1 MIDVNKKVG
10 ILGGGQLGRMLI
22 QSGIDFNIPFKV
34 IDPDKSAP
42 CKHIAAEFVHGS
54 LKDYETVYSFGKD
67 CDVVTIEIEHVN
79 TRALTQ
85 LEKEGKKVFPQPHI
99 IELIQDKRLQ
109 KQFYQRE
116 GIPTAA
122 FVLTENAA
130 DVAAHADFL
139 PAVNKL
145 GREGYDGRGVQIIR
159 SGAELAKAFD
169 QPGLLEKLVDFRK
182 ELSVIVARN
191 EHGEIRTFPVVELV
205 YHPEANLVEFLF
217 SPAQISAA
225 EEAKARALA
234 ETVIT
239 KLGMVGLLAVEM
251 FLTHKGEVLV
261 NEIAPR
267 PHNSGHQTIEANV
280 TSQYEQHLRAILG
293 WPLGSTE
300 PRVPAAMVN
309 LLGHEDYEGEAV
321 YEGLE
326 EVLSKA
332 GVHVHLYGKRYT
344 KPFRKM
350 GHVTIVNPQLEE
362 LKSLS
367 YWVKNT
373 LKVKA

>member
-169 QPGLLEKLVDFRK
+169 QPGLLEKLVDFKK